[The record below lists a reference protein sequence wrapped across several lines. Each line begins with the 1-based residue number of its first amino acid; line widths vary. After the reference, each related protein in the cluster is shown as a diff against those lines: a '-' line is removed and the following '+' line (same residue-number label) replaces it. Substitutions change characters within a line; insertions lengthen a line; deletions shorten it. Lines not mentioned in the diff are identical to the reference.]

1 MGSSAR
7 RINVDKAV
15 ALGDDLIAVLN
26 MKRESDS
33 LMECLEG
40 AETLRC
46 SWEAEFCEVQSS
58 IEGCHQRIEVC
69 KQQIDGA
76 KNETVSDEEFERL
89 QSELEKEIGDLES
102 KRISIENQ
110 RADMKRKEKD
120 ELRMQN
126 MLCMS
131 TQVTRIIPDL
141 DDRVGISGY
150 IVDSE
155 KNKFEKFQFES
166 TPSPFETCNKL
177 WKMLES

>member
-7 RINVDKAV
+7 RINVEKAV

-46 SWEAEFCEVQSS
+46 
-58 IEGCHQRIEVC
+58 CHRRIEVC

-89 QSELEKEIGDLES
+89 QNELEKEIGDLES

-166 TPSPFETCNKL
+166 TPPHSRPATSCGRCSNHEHDVL
-177 WKMLES
+177 PL